1 MIIQLFIFS
10 LLFFVVS
17 VIGFIRKKK
26 VIGFFFLLLGFFALL
41 IGGIVVYL
49 YPHTVPF

>member
-17 VIGFIRKKK
+17 VIGFVRKKK
-26 VIGFFFLLLGFFALL
+26 VIGIFFLLLGIFALL
-41 IGGIVVYL
+41 IGAIVVYL
-49 YPHTVPF
+49 YPHTMPF